1 MIYYHKIIPV
11 SFARQDSPEFKKSN
25 FNKKAFYFV
34 GFHNIYSVS
43 HQDEV

>member
-25 FNKKAFYFV
+25 FINEGRRQKAGGRRVFL
-34 GFHNIYSVS
+34 
-43 HQDEV
+43 